1 MLWTVL
7 DWALKVPKKS
17 SDLKAAMRYQGLVR
31 KIKPF
36 LMERAVIS
44 VRARSRWL
52 LALRGCVMQC
62 IDNATFIKRSSKY
75 GTKYERLPQSVAL
88 SDTQSW
94 TAMGLTEFSRVVAD
108 SMGLS
113 NDTPK
118 YICVQQR
125 HVDGS
130 VNPYYLATV
139 PSLTRGRQCCRPIG
153 LHLPS
158 TRCAVEALGFVPY
171 DGTAHHAAALCPE
184 AVNLSE
190 AALTNVFNVP
200 EALAVRHMHRE
211 GVYQLVLEAV
221 DHGAIDGIEGLTPE
235 PLGTEWLVGV
245 EGKPGEVTCCRL

>member
-62 IDNATFIKRSSKY
+62 IDNATFIKRSPKY

-118 YICVQQR
+118 YICLLER
-125 HVDGS
+125 HADGAT
-130 VNPYYLATV
+130 NPYYLATV
-139 PSLTRGRQCCRPIG
+139 PSLAPGRQCCRPIG
-153 LHLPS
+153 LCLPG
-158 TRCAVEALGFVPY
+158 TRRAVEALGFAPY

-190 AALTNVFNVP
+190 ASLTNVFHVP
-200 EALAVRHMHRE
+200 EGLAVRHMHRE

-221 DHGAIDGIEGLTPE
+221 DHGAIDGIEGLAPE